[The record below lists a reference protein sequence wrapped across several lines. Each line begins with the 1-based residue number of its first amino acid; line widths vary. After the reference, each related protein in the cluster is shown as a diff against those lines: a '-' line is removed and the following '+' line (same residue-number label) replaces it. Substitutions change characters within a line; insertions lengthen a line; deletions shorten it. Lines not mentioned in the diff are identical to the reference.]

1 MTAAVK
7 TLDHLVLTCADVA
20 ATVAFYTTHLGMRA
34 SDFISPKDTD
44 GTVRRAL
51 HFGNQKINL
60 HQRGRE
66 FEPKAK
72 TALPGT
78 ADLCFE
84 LDDHVRLEDVQ
95 MKLRAAGDVVFD
107 EKGEIVYRTGSKG
120 RMRSLYIRDPDG
132 NLIEYVYLPRFARRR
147 ANNSQTLKV

>member
-1 MTAAVK
+1 MTATVK
-7 TLDHLVLTCADVA
+7 CLDHLVLTCADVH

-34 SDFISPKDTD
+34 SEFVSPKDAD

-51 HFGNQKINL
+51 HFGAQKINL
-60 HQRGRE
+60 HQRGAE

-84 LDDHVRLEDVQ
+84 LDDESKLEDVQ
-95 MKLRAAGDVVFD
+95 RRLKVAGDVTFD
-107 EKGEIVYRTGSKG
+107 EKGDIVYRTGAKG

-132 NLIEYVYLPRFARRR
+132 NLIE
-147 ANNSQTLKV
+147 

>member
-1 MTAAVK
+1 MTASVK
-7 TLDHLVLTCADVA
+7 TLDHLVLTCSDVS

-34 SDFISPKDTD
+34 SEFVSPKDAD
-44 GTVRRAL
+44 NSGVVRRAL
-51 HFGNQKINL
+51 HFGSQKINL
-60 HQRGRE
+60 HQRGSE

-84 LDDHVRLEDVQ
+84 LDDDVKLEDVQ
-95 MKLRAAGDVVFD
+95 RKLKAAGDVVFD
-107 EKGEIVYRTGSKG
+107 ERGEIVYRTGSRG

-132 NLIEYVYLPRFARRR
+132 NLIELSKYDAE
-147 ANNSQTLKV
+147 